1 MDYIVI
7 DLEWNQNPRGAD
19 GKDHGIVSEVIEIG
33 AVKLNASMH
42 KVDEFQM
49 LIRPKVFKKLE
60 YHIRKILN
68 YDEYTLF
75 DEGRPFPEVLQEFR
89 EWCGQDFAFCTW
101 GSTDLMVLQ
110 ENMDFYNLEP
120 IKFPLKYYDMQK
132 VFVEKY
138 MKEQTGCSLD
148 KAVDFLEIPEKLEFH
163 SAINDARYT
172 AAVIKKARLNEDSQ
186 NYVYDT
192 YNHPT
197 KLEERIQ
204 DFHHGIYEEISEE
217 FPSKQ
222 EIMKDKELARLKCPI
237 CERKCVRK
245 LNWFS
250 TNSTTEFATGRCLYH
265 GPVVGK
271 IKFKPAAS
279 NGKSSQS
286 KDDKIFVIKTIRRA
300 DEEELEKIKAKKDA
314 QAKKRRELQAR
325 KMQSKKEEQMKANGG
340 KPVPSPKKSSPK
352 KKVSSN
358 KAKIPFKK
366 PKNNKAKDE

>member
-1 MDYIVI
+1 MDYIVM

-186 NYVYDT
+186 
-192 YNHPT
+192 
-197 KLEERIQ
+197 LRIRHIQ
-204 DFHHGIYEEISEE
+204 SSNENGRANSGLPSWYLRRNFEE